1 MDKDGNITVPN
12 GSNFSSP
19 NISSTDVNPVEPAPQ
34 SQQAITSS
42 DISAMANTD
51 AGDVAAA
58 AAALPE
64 NDARGVISSGAI
76 VSQPATAQPTHS
88 HAAFTSRRFNAT
100 SPSSATSSANIPDF
114 FAQATAA
121 QESVS
126 LYGDGTDKPRGGNIR
141 IKILVGLVGAIIL
154 VVVAGLAIN
163 GGTKIAERNEVKS
176 AWNKFTN
183 QLLSGE
189 AKEEVARVDDSSSF
203 VSKYLSDIY
212 GAKSSADS
220 NEKFNELVKRIDEVI
235 EQNSSANIVQGDE
248 LADIKDQLSLMRNI
262 AEVGAAPSA
271 EKIAVCY
278 AVSGEELCNVQIDE
292 HYNHEYDDHNDIIQ
306 AITSLQLKQVSYEKV
321 LANLYV
327 QHKCVSSNGTVKKK
341 CTSAVNSSYIIPSF
355 AEEYATAKSAADRSV
370 QVRVKGFLSDIKQ
383 INSEIN
389 K

>member
-1 MDKDGNITVPN
+1 MNKDGNITVPN

-19 NISSTDVNPVEPAPQ
+19 NISSTDVNPVEPASQP
-34 SQQAITSS
+34 QQAITSS

-64 NDARGVISSGAI
+64 NDTRGVISSGAI
-76 VSQPATAQPTHS
+76 VSQPTTAQSTHS

-100 SPSSATSSANIPDF
+100 TSSSATSSANIPDF

-121 QESVS
+121 QESLS

-176 AWNKFTN
+176 AWNKFAN
-183 QLLSGE
+183 QLLNGE
-189 AKEEVARVDDSSSF
+189 AKEDVARIDDSSSS
-203 VSKYLSDIY
+203 VSKYLNSIY
-212 GAKSSADS
+212 GAKSSADN
-220 NEKFNELVKRIDEVI
+220 NEKFNGLIKLIDEVI
-235 EQNSSANIVQGDE
+235 VQNSNANVVQGDE
-248 LADIKDQLSLMRNI
+248 LANIKDQLLLMKNI
-262 AEVGAAPSA
+262 AEIGAVPSA
-271 EKIAVCY
+271 EKLASCY
-278 AVSGEELCNVQIDE
+278 AASSKELCDVQIDE
-292 HYNHEYDDHNDIIQ
+292 HYNREYDDHNDVLQ
-306 AITSLQLKQVSYEKV
+306 EITNLQLKQVSYEKV
-321 LANLYV
+321 LANLYIE
-327 QHKCVSSNGTVKKK
+327 QNCVSGNGTVNKK
-341 CTSAVNSSYIIPSF
+341 CTDAVNSNYIVPAF
-355 AEEYATAKSAADRSV
+355 AAEYAASKNAADRGAQMRARS
-370 QVRVKGFLSDIKQ
+370 FLSDIKQ